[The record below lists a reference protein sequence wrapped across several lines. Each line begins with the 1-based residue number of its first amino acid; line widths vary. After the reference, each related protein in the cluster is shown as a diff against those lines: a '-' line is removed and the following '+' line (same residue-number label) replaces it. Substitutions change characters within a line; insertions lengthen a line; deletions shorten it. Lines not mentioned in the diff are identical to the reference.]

1 MARESIPQAVEI
13 VVQTMA
19 DFLVAHLG
27 HGDTPAECT
36 PEAESLRTSA
46 ARSAHYAS
54 AFTHSLGERIFCLSY
69 LHSVGDQQR
78 CQRGFYWW
86 IEKLSL

>member
-1 MARESIPQAVEI
+1 MQA
-13 VVQTMA
+13 MA

-46 ARSAHYAS
+46 ARSAQFAS
-54 AFTHSLGERIFCLSY
+54 AFTHSLGERTY
-69 LHSVGDQQR
+69 
-78 CQRGFYWW
+78 
-86 IEKLSL
+86 